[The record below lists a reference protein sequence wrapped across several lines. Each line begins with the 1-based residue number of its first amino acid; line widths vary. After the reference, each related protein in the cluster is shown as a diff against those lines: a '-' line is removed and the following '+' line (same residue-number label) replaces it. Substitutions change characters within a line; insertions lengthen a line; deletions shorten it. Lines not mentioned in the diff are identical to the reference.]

1 MKYLFFGAVAVALAG
16 ITYSIAP
23 EIARCVK
30 IGAEWSST
38 PTES

>member
-30 IGAEWSST
+30 TGAECFSAPS
-38 PTES
+38 ES

>member
-23 EIARCVK
+23 ELGRYIG
-30 IGAEWSST
+30 IGA
-38 PTES
+38 